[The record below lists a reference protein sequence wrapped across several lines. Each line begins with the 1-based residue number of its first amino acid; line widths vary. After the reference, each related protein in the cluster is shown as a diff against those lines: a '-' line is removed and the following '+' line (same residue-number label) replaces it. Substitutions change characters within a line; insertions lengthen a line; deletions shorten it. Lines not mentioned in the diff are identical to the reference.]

1 MSVQSYLVHGSSAS
15 ECAGRK
21 PVILSMRAGG
31 RPSGYINGIRAV
43 GEQALCPSSV
53 SWSLVA
59 GHSLPLGDAR
69 RDLIYLSPLAAL
81 HHLFPTAWIPGI
93 FFFLLCVRLL
103 RAACLASAAPPYN
116 HNDAGSKLRRDDK
129 FDIGLLARDIASR
142 APDTG
147 PADSRRRQPPTLF
160 TAVWF
165 DGRVRLV
172 QPLLWGVSWMLM
184 CEIPG
189 GSVEMGSQSLV
200 ALV

>member
-1 MSVQSYLVHGSSAS
+1 MVTAVDKDGRQRRQQQHRSQHGAMSVQRYLVRGSSAS

-21 PVILSMRAGG
+21 PVSLSMRAGG

-43 GEQALCPSSV
+43 GEEALCPSSV

-93 FFFLLCVRLL
+93 FFFFLLCVRLL

-116 HNDAGSKLRRDDK
+116 HNDAGSKLRRVSSPPCRTPSPGSHGEMVIHSHV
-129 FDIGLLARDIASR
+129 IGR
-142 APDTG
+142 AD
-147 PADSRRRQPPTLF
+147 
-160 TAVWF
+160 
-165 DGRVRLV
+165 
-172 QPLLWGVSWMLM
+172 ML
-184 CEIPG
+184 
-189 GSVEMGSQSLV
+189 GS
-200 ALV
+200 